1 MTSIILLQCITA
13 YVIVSI
19 TASTVKWLPNSSF
32 MLAEN
37 YKDGKLPCSK
47 QTVVFPE
54 LVIGAIKV
62 ASETE
67 VSGLIL
73 PEEGE
78 LILDDLIMLGA
89 DPSDKNCTDGN
100 AYYVDKSS
108 AAWNQADVWSS
119 PRFND
124 ATPDSDRIPC
134 FNDVVQ
140 FPQDAKIT
148 VTLPKETQHVK
159 ALYIGNESYS
169 TEDFRIRVL
178 DESNQ
183 RQQFVLNDFSDTG
196 LAINTPM
203 SCTAFGCP
211 CQIVPMTIDCSV
223 KYCQMPNCLDAI
235 KPLGF
240 CCEICGGSILFDA
253 NKGFDMLAFHQFVE
267 KYTTENHIYYIGF
280 APEAP
285 IRRIQLVIVDKG
297 GYVGTSTEV
306 INSIHYDMEGHWYK
320 GERVLQIS
328 GTPLSKTSL
337 AGKIFISMFFAV
349 ILTFFGF
356 YVYYY
361 KMGDLRYPLFSR
373 SATLNIMSR
382 FQRRSDS
389 VVSLTRRDSVIST
402 ATGATAFRNPMYD
415 SKRGRVQVVETMT
428 DD

>member
-1 MTSIILLQCITA
+1 MSSIIILQCLAA
-13 YVIVSI
+13 YFIVSI
-19 TASTVKWLPNSSF
+19 TASTVKWVPNSSF
-32 MLAEN
+32 MLPEN

-54 LVIGAIKV
+54 LVIGSIKV
-62 ASETE
+62 AYVTE
-67 VSGLIL
+67 VSGFIL

-78 LILDDLIMLGA
+78 IILDDLILLGA
-89 DPSDKNCTDGN
+89 DPLDKNCNDGN
-100 AYYVDKSS
+100 AYYVDKST

-140 FPQDAKIT
+140 FPQNAKIT

-159 ALYIGNESYS
+159 SLYIGNESYS
-169 TEDFRIRVL
+169 TEDFRQRVI
-178 DESNQ
+178 DESDQ
-183 RQQFVLNDFSDTG
+183 RQQFVLNEFSDTG
-196 LAINTPM
+196 LSINTPM

-223 KYCQMPNCLDAI
+223 KFCPFTDCLEPI

-253 NKGFDMLAFHQFVE
+253 NKGFDMMAFHKFVE
-267 KYTTENHIYYIGF
+267 KYVTENHIFYIGF

-285 IRRIQLVIVDKG
+285 IRRIQLVMVDKG
-297 GYVGTSTEV
+297 DYMGSSTEI
-306 INSIHYDMEGHWYK
+306 INSIHYDMEAHWFK
-320 GERVLQIS
+320 GEKVLQIS
-328 GTPLSKTSL
+328 GIPLSKTNMG
-337 AGKIFISMFFAV
+337 GKIFISVFFTV
-349 ILTFFGF
+349 ILTFCGL

-361 KMGDLRYPLFSR
+361 KMDDLRYMLFSHG
-373 SATLNIMSR
+373 ATLNMSR

-402 ATGATAFRNPMYD
+402 SIGATAFRNPMYD
-415 SKRGRVQVVETMT
+415 SKRGRVHVVETVA